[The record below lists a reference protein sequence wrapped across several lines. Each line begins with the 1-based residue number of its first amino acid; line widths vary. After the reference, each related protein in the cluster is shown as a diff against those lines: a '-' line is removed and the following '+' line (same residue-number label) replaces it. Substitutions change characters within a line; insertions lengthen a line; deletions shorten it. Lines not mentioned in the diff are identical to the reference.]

1 MILSC
6 FKTSSQMMF
15 RLSQFLTTQWKKKH
29 FSFFQI
35 RRFQKKKKKKKK
47 KKNSY
52 QNQDLKRNSL
62 TLDLS
67 PISIFSSIST
77 KKNNA
82 TGEWKILFEI
92 SSQIKTGP
100 ILLYRYSFNE
110 VEKKEFLI
118 TYKDKIL
125 NKACTMCFTMSQMTM
140 TWSFKCNNKIKQMKF
155 PINNINYW
163 MTLAFIFK
171 DPSRKS
177 LKLGSL

>member
-47 KKNSY
+47 KKSY

-67 PISIFSSIST
+67 PISIFSSISI

-92 SSQIKTGP
+92 SLQIKTGP

-140 TWSFKCNNKIKQMKF
+140 TWSFKCNKIKQMKF

>member
-15 RLSQFLTTQWKKKH
+15 RLSQFLTTQWKKKT
-29 FSFFQI
+29 FFI
-35 RRFQKKKKKKKK
+35 LPNSKISKKKKKKKK
-47 KKNSY
+47 SY

-67 PISIFSSIST
+67 PISIFSSISI

-92 SSQIKTGP
+92 SLQIKTGP

-140 TWSFKCNNKIKQMKF
+140 TWSFKCNKIKQMKF